1 MSVHKTATGTW
12 RVKWRESGQQ
22 RSRGGFARRADAQR
36 FDAEVTRLRQLGP
49 LGLPQLEKGAV
60 TVDEFVAGPFA
71 ERVETL
77 APKTR
82 QRYAETY
89 RLHVAPYLG
98 DTPLHDVTVE
108 LLTGWQARLLRAG
121 VGVETVRKANTLIGS
136 ILQRAVEFGRIPSNP
151 QRLVAKPKRPAKLE
165 VRPFTPEAVEAM
177 RAHLLAPEPVTVA
190 RSRPGQRARRSY
202 EVERR
207 DALTC
212 HRDAALVSVLAYAGL
227 RPFEALRLTWGSV
240 QDRTLIVRSTK
251 TEGKSVRTVR
261 LLGPLAADLAAWRLA
276 CGHPGDNA
284 LIFPSQTGSAW
295 TEVAYQSWRRRT
307 FDPAAK
313 AAGRRD
319 ATPYTLRHSFA
330 SLLLHEGRSVI
341 YVARQLGH
349 AATET
354 LKTYGHVM
362 DEFEDAP
369 MLAAEDAIRAARGA
383 SVPSKFPRGERHGVS

>member
-121 VGVETVRKANTLIGS
+121 VGVETVRRANTLIGS
-136 ILQRAVEFGRIPSNP
+136 ILQRAVEFGRGRGTRP
-151 QRLVAKPKRPAKLE
+151 QADAKFFAGGMQL
-165 VRPFTPEAVEAM
+165 FDA
-177 RAHLLAPEPVTVA
+177 
-190 RSRPGQRARRSY
+190 PGQRLRHRLGVAR
-202 EVERR
+202 
-207 DALTC
+207 
-212 HRDAALVSVLAYAGL
+212 AG
-227 RPFEALRLTWGSV
+227 
-240 QDRTLIVRSTK
+240 
-251 TEGKSVRTVR
+251 
-261 LLGPLAADLAAWRLA
+261 
-276 CGHPGDNA
+276 
-284 LIFPSQTGSAW
+284 
-295 TEVAYQSWRRRT
+295 
-307 FDPAAK
+307 K
-313 AAGRRD
+313 AAHADMGTRRNQGGGGIGRHDFGVQVKVLD
-319 ATPYTLRHSFA
+319 AFD
-330 SLLLHEGRSVI
+330 EGH
-341 YVARQLGH
+341 QG
-349 AATET
+349 
-354 LKTYGHVM
+354 
-362 DEFEDAP
+362 
-369 MLAAEDAIRAARGA
+369 
-383 SVPSKFPRGERHGVS
+383 